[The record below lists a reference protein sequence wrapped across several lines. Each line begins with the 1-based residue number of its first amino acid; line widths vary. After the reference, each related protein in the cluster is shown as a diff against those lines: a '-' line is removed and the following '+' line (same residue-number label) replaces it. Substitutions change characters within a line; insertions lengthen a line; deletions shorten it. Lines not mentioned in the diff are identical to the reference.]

1 MNSRELYLRLLS
13 YLRPYKG
20 MFAASVAGMA
30 LTAATEPV
38 FPALVQLMLYTLDSS
53 YPLKYPQLQSYVPA
67 WSIPLVIVLL
77 FVVRG
82 LATLLSAYSISW
94 VGNRLVMELRR
105 QMFSRLITLP
115 NRFFNDHAT
124 GNLMSKLTYDV
135 TQVTSAATNV
145 VTIGIKDSLTI
156 IGLLFYLFLINWKL
170 MLVSIVMGPFMALI
184 VRRVSK
190 RLRGVSRSAQHAMG
204 NVTSVLQ
211 ESVENQRVVKVFDGQ
226 EYETGRFRQAIDRV
240 RQLAMK
246 QAVAAAINSSF
257 VELLAAAALSI
268 IMALAYYQAAV
279 DKTTAVDFVGF
290 ILGMLLLLTPL
301 KRLTSVNE
309 PLQRGLAAAESVF
322 ELLDETPEQDT
333 GTVALSRAK
342 GRIEFGRVSF
352 RYQPDAA
359 PALADVS
366 LTIEPGE
373 TVALVGA
380 SGSGKTTLV
389 SLIPRFFHPTEGRIS
404 IDGHALEEITLASLR
419 ANIAL
424 VSQDVQLFNDTVA
437 GNIAY
442 GRLAGTPAADIE
454 AAAEAAHAME
464 FIRAMPQGLETY
476 IGEKGVRLSG
486 GQRQRIAIARALL
499 KNAPILILDEAT
511 SALDTASE
519 RHVQAAL
526 ETLMQGRTT
535 IVIAH
540 RLSTIENA
548 DRIVVLDRGRIAE
561 IGTHRELL
569 ARGGAYAH
577 LHDMQ
582 YAQHTE
588 LSAVNE

>member
-13 YLRPYKG
+13 YLRPYKAVFGAAIVG
-20 MFAASVAGMA
+20 MI
-30 LTAATEPV
+30 LTAISEPV
-38 FPALVQLMLYTLDSS
+38 FPALVQLMLYTLDNS
-53 YPLKYPQLQSYVPA
+53 YALKYPQLQSYVPA
-67 WSIPLVIVLL
+67 WAIPLVIIAL

-82 LATLLSAYSISW
+82 LATLLSTYSISW

-105 QMFSRLITLP
+105 QMFSKLITLP

-135 TQVTSAATNV
+135 TQVTSAATSV

-156 IGLLFYLFLINWKL
+156 AGLLFYLFLINWKL
-170 MLVSIVMGPFMALI
+170 MLVSIAMAPFMAII

-190 RLRGVSRSAQHAMG
+190 RLRAVSRSTQHAIG
-204 NVTSVLQ
+204 DVTSVLQ
-211 ESVENQRVVKVFDGQ
+211 ESIENQRVVKIFDGQ
-226 EYETGRFRQAIDRV
+226 PYEVGRFHRAIDRV

-246 QAVAAAINSSF
+246 QAVAAAINSPF
-257 VELLAAAALSI
+257 VELLAAIALST
-268 IMALAYYQAAV
+268 IMALAYQQAAV

-290 ILGMLLLLTPL
+290 ILGMLLLFPPL

-322 ELLDETPEQDT
+322 ELLDEVPEQDT
-333 GTVALSRAK
+333 GTVTLSRAH
-342 GRIEFGRVSF
+342 GRIEFDRVGV

-359 PALADVS
+359 PALTDIS
-366 LTIEPGE
+366 LVIEPGE
-373 TVALVGA
+373 TIALVGA

-389 SLIPRFFHPTEGRIS
+389 SLIPRFFHPSEGRVL
-404 IDGHALEEITLASLR
+404 IDGYPLEEITLPSLR

-424 VSQDVQLFNDTVA
+424 VSQDVLLFNDTVA
-437 GNIAY
+437 ANIAY
-442 GRLAGTPAADIE
+442 GRLAGTAEADIC

-464 FIRAMPQGLETY
+464 FIAAMPQGLQTH
-476 IGEKGVRLSG
+476 IGENGVRLSG
-486 GQRQRIAIARALL
+486 GQRQRLAIARALL

-548 DRIVVLDRGRIAE
+548 DRIVVLDRARIAE

-569 ARGGAYAH
+569 SRHGSYAH
-577 LHDMQ
+577 LYDMQ
-582 YAQHTE
+582 YARNPN
-588 LSAVNE
+588 LSAVNA

>member
-170 MLVSIVMGPFMALI
+170 MLVSIVMAPFMALI

-246 QAVAAAINSSF
+246 QAVASAINSSF

-342 GRIEFGRVSF
+342 GRIEFGRVGF

-419 ANIAL
+419 ANVAL

-442 GRLAGTPAADIE
+442 GRLAGTPAADIV

-476 IGEKGVRLSG
+476 IGEHGVRLSG

>member
-20 MFAASVAGMA
+20 MFAASVVGMA

-53 YPLKYPQLQSYVPA
+53 YPVKYPQLQTYIPA
-67 WSIPLVIVLL
+67 WSIPLVIVTL
-77 FVVRG
+77 FIVRG
-82 LATLLSAYSISW
+82 LATLLSTYSISW
-94 VGNRLVMELRR
+94 IGNRLVMELRR
-105 QMFSRLITLP
+105 QMFSRLIALP
-115 NRFFNDHAT
+115 NRFFNDHST

-135 TQVTSAATNV
+135 TQVTSAATSV

-156 IGLLFYLFLINWKL
+156 VGLLFYLFMINWKL
-170 MLVSIVMGPFMALI
+170 MLVSLAMAPFMALI

-190 RLRGVSRSAQHAMG
+190 RLRSVSRSAQHAMG
-204 NVTSVLQ
+204 DVTSVLQ
-211 ESVENQRVVKVFDGQ
+211 ESVENQRVVKIFDGQ
-226 EYETGRFRQAIDRV
+226 EYETSRFRRAIDRV

-246 QAVAAAINSSF
+246 QAVASAVNSSF
-257 VELLAAAALSI
+257 VELLAAVALSI
-268 IMALAYYQAAV
+268 IMALAYYQATL
-279 DKTTAVDFVGF
+279 DKTSAVDFVGF

-322 ELLDETPEQDT
+322 DLLDEAPERDT
-333 GTVALSRAK
+333 GAVTLSRSR
-342 GRIEFGRVSF
+342 GRIEFDHVGV
-352 RYQPDAA
+352 RYQRDAA
-359 PALADVS
+359 PALSDIS
-366 LTIEPGE
+366 LVIEPGE
-373 TVALVGA
+373 TIALVGA

-389 SLIPRFFHPTEGRIS
+389 SLIPRFFHPSEGRIL
-404 IDGHALEEITLASLR
+404 IDGHPLEEITLLSLR

-437 GNIAY
+437 ANIAY
-442 GRLAGTPAADIE
+442 GRLAGTPEADVVAAS
-454 AAAEAAHAME
+454 EAAHAME

-476 IGEKGVRLSG
+476 IGEHGVRLSG

-499 KNAPILILDEAT
+499 KNSPILILDEAT
-511 SALDTASE
+511 SSLDTASE

-526 ETLMQGRTT
+526 ETLMRGRTT

-548 DRIVVLDRGRIAE
+548 DRIVVLDRGRVAE
-561 IGTHRELL
+561 IGSHRELL
-569 ARGGAYAH
+569 ARGGVYAH
-577 LHDMQ
+577 LHQMQ
-582 YAQHTE
+582 YAQHPV
-588 LSAVNE
+588 LNAVNA